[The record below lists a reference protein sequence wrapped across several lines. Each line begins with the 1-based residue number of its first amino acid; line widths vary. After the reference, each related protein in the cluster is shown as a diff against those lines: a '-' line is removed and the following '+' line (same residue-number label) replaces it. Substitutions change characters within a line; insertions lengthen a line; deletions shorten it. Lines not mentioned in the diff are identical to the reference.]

1 MFWILSNIT
10 ILLTL
15 FSKITNIFTVKLY
28 NNYIFKNAYN
38 TALQHSDLD
47 LKLNLNSNNDLIS
60 ISPGGFKGFYM
71 LGITS
76 YIKKNYDLSNY
87 IFSGASAGAWN
98 ALLMAYKGD
107 VDHFIDNVL
116 DIKTDLSKKMSH
128 YLKQKNY

>member
-47 LKLNLNSNNDLIS
+47 LKLNLNSNNDLIRKNLNWDYKMTLEEG
-60 ISPGGFKGFYM
+60 ISKTYKW
-71 LGITS
+71 IS
-76 YIKKNYDLSNY
+76 SQIE
-87 IFSGASAGAWN
+87 IESAI
-98 ALLMAYKGD
+98 
-107 VDHFIDNVL
+107 V
-116 DIKTDLSKKMSH
+116 
-128 YLKQKNY
+128 